1 MRMDELTPLSRAR
14 LQQRILKEE
23 KFAVISAA
31 VPILF
36 VTLLAVGFT
45 AAVIHFCAFSPLL
58 LWGFLVLAALPF
70 WVGDAVLI
78 YRAWKAFRRYRGDL
92 GRDFLVLE
100 TDTVTELTEESELHR
115 SGNAAYYDKAYVVYL
130 AEHGRCV
137 IGSTLWNILREGD
150 EVYVAV
156 TLREKR
162 GVHGVYSAKTH
173 RIVDP

>member
-1 MRMDELTPLSRAR
+1 MRTDELTPLSRAR
-14 LQQRILKEE
+14 LQQRILEEE
-23 KFAVISAA
+23 KYAVISS
-31 VPILF
+31 VFPILF

-45 AAVIHFCAFSPLL
+45 AATIRFCAFSPLL
-58 LWGFLVLAALPF
+58 LWGFLVFAALPF

-78 YRAWKAFRRYRGDL
+78 FRAWKAIRRYRGDL

-162 GVHGVYSAKTH
+162 GVYGVYAAKTH